1 MPELPDIVVYLEA
14 LESRILNETL
24 EQAHLKSPFV
34 LRSVLPPLSLVEGRR
49 VRSLSRIGKR
59 IVMGFDGD
67 LFLVIHLMVA
77 RRLRWANRARPKP
90 TKTHLAEFHFPNGV
104 LALVEAGTKKRA
116 SLHVV
121 QGEAELTAH
130 DRGGLGVLG
139 AGVDE
144 FKKAILSE
152 NHTLKRALTDPR
164 ILSGVGNAYSDEI
177 LHAARLSPFKL
188 TRQLVDNEIVRLH
201 KATRATLRSWI
212 ERLREQ
218 VGSGFPTKVTAFRD
232 GMAVHGRYKEPCP
245 SCASPVQRI
254 VYAHNEVNY
263 CARCQTGGKLLM
275 DRALSRLLKSDWPR
289 TIDDLEE
296 QVRG

>member
-77 RRLRWANRARPKP
+77 GRLRWANRARPKP

-130 DRGGLGVLG
+130 DRGGLEVLG

-218 VGSGFPTKVTAFRD
+218 VGSGFPTTVTAFRN

-254 VYAHNEVNY
+254 VYAHNEINY

>member
-1 MPELPDIVVYLEA
+1 M
-14 LESRILNETL
+14 
-24 EQAHLKSPFV
+24 
-34 LRSVLPPLSLVEGRR
+34 
-49 VRSLSRIGKR
+49 
-59 IVMGFDGD
+59 
-67 LFLVIHLMVA
+67 
-77 RRLRWANRARPKP
+77 
-90 TKTHLAEFHFPNGV
+90 
-104 LALVEAGTKKRA
+104 EAGTKKRA

-130 DRGGLGVLG
+130 DRGGLEVLG

-218 VGSGFPTKVTAFRD
+218 IGSGFPTKVAAFRD

-254 VYAHNEVNY
+254 VYAHNEVNH
-263 CARCQTGGKLLM
+263 CARCQIGGKLLM